1 MAAHQAPPSLGFSR
15 QEHWSGLP
23 FPSPMHESE
32 KWKWSRWV
40 LSNQAPLS
48 MGFSRQECWSGVPLP
63 SPVWML
69 ELYYKEGRVL
79 KNWCFWITVLEKTLE
94 SPLDSREIQPVHPKG
109 NQSWIFIGR
118 TDAEAETPILWPPV
132 WRTDSF
138 EKTLM
143 LRRIESGRRRWRQRM
158 RWLAAS
164 PTQWMWVCVNSRS
177 WWWTG
182 KPRVLRL
189 MGLQRVGHN
198 WVTELNLIT
207 LRQVWC
213 SCHRIQLL
221 ARIPYGSVVVLVF
234 WGEYPKGISFLF
246 KKGKRKSDHWNAPRK
261 VSSSSSLLR
270 P

>member
-1 MAAHQAPPSLGFSR
+1 
-15 QEHWSGLP
+15 
-23 FPSPMHESE
+23 
-32 KWKWSRWV
+32 
-40 LSNQAPLS
+40 

-118 TDAEAETPILWPPV
+118 TDAEAETPVLWPPV

-143 LRRIESGRRRWRQRM
+143 LRRIESRRRRWWQRM

-164 PTQWMWVCVNSRS
+164 PTRWMWVCVNSRS

-182 KPRVLRL
+182 KPGVLQL

-198 WVTELNLIT
+198 WVTELNWIT
-207 LRQVWC
+207 LRQGWC
-213 SCHRIQLL
+213 PYVTGSSCWL
-221 ARIPYGSVVVLVF
+221 
-234 WGEYPKGISFLF
+234 EYPMGQWWSLCFGVNTPRASPSFSKKVKGNLIIGMPQERWVHQALF
-246 KKGKRKSDHWNAPRK
+246 
-261 VSSSSSLLR
+261 
-270 P
+270 